1 MVEELSMKSKEKK
14 LELKDSTI
22 YQTNENCQVFNGPIS
37 GCVFAMPGATVNQSP
52 VQQVTPTKTEEES
65 ERVKSEEAEVV
76 EEVKEVAGQC
86 GELLVNDVFN
96 DDLFMTNE
104 RLLRLRTI
112 IRESIGMGNREK
124 IDLSKGLEWY
134 WLYQAIYD
142 AGLFETRSNR
152 ENVVTVVG
160 FVRQIAKWLP
170 DIIDIDDDERIR
182 NICKSVSAEQGKWIM
197 NGKPVNLV
205 DIEANKRRMTAMK
218 PAKIE
223 RIVSV
228 AYNGLY
234 TKLVALKQE
243 ILKEKATR

>member
-1 MVEELSMKSKEKK
+1 MSNSYYEKGAIHHDHHKELHIDTMNGGDIGK
-14 LELKDSTI
+14 LLSAFFKDD
-22 YQTNENCQVFNGPIS
+22 
-37 GCVFAMPGATVNQSP
+37 A
-52 VQQVTPTKTEEES
+52 
-65 ERVKSEEAEVV
+65 EEAEVV
-76 EEVKEVAGQC
+76 EEVKEVANEC
-86 GELLVNDVFN
+86 DELLVNDVFS
-96 DDLFMTNE
+96 DELFTSNQQ
-104 RLLRLRTI
+104 LLQLRTVI
-112 IRESIGMGNREK
+112 NEYVGMGDQNK

-152 ENVVTVVG
+152 ENVVTAVG

-170 DIIDIDDDERIR
+170 EIIDIDDEERIR
-182 NICKSVSAEQGKWIM
+182 NICKSMSAEQAKWMM

-218 PAKIE
+218 TTKKE

-243 ILKEKATR
+243 IAKEKATR

>member
-1 MVEELSMKSKEKK
+1 MSNSYYEKGANHYDHHKELHI
-14 LELKDSTI
+14 D
-22 YQTNENCQVFNGPIS
+22 
-37 GCVFAMPGATVNQSP
+37 TVNGGDIGKLISAFFKDD
-52 VQQVTPTKTEEES
+52 V
-65 ERVKSEEAEVV
+65 EEAEVV
-76 EEVKEVAGQC
+76 EEVKEVVNEC
-86 GELLVNDVFN
+86 DELLVNDVFS
-96 DDLFMTNE
+96 DELFTTNQQ
-104 RLLRLRTI
+104 LLQLRTI
-112 IRESIGMGNREK
+112 INDAVGLGDQNK
-124 IDLSKGLEWY
+124 IDLSKWLEWY

-170 DIIDIDDDERIR
+170 EIIDKDDEERIR
-182 NICKSVSAEQGKWIM
+182 NICKSMSAEQGKWIM

-223 RIVSV
+223 RIVRV

-234 TKLVALKQE
+234 TKLIVLKQE
-243 ILKEKATR
+243 LLKEKATR

>member
-1 MVEELSMKSKEKK
+1 MSDSYHYEDGAKHYDHKK
-14 LELKDSTI
+14 VLHIDKLQGADLQQLMRAFFKDD
-22 YQTNENCQVFNGPIS
+22 
-37 GCVFAMPGATVNQSP
+37 A
-52 VQQVTPTKTEEES
+52 
-65 ERVKSEEAEVV
+65 EEAEVV
-76 EEVKEVAGQC
+76 DEVKEVAGEC
-86 GELLVNDVFN
+86 DELMSNDVFS
-96 DDLFMTNE
+96 DELFTSNQQ
-104 RLLRLRTI
+104 LLQLRTI
-112 IRESIGMGNREK
+112 ISQSVGMGDQEK

-170 DIIDIDDDERIR
+170 DIIDIDDEERIR

-197 NGKPVNLV
+197 NAKPVSLV
-205 DIEANKRRMTAMK
+205 DLEANKRRITAMK
-218 PAKIE
+218 PVKIE
-223 RIVSV
+223 RIISV
-228 AYNGLY
+228 AYNGLF

>member
-1 MVEELSMKSKEKK
+1 MSDSYHYDDGAKHYDHKK
-14 LELKDSTI
+14 VLHIDKVQGADLQQLMRAFFKDD
-22 YQTNENCQVFNGPIS
+22 V
-37 GCVFAMPGATVNQSP
+37 
-52 VQQVTPTKTEEES
+52 
-65 ERVKSEEAEVV
+65 EEAEVV
-76 EEVKEVAGQC
+76 EEVKEVAEEC
-86 GELLVNDVFN
+86 DELLVNDIFS
-96 DDLFMTNE
+96 DELFTTNQQ
-104 RLLRLRTI
+104 LLQLRTI
-112 IRESIGMGNREK
+112 INESVGMGNQEK

-170 DIIDIDDDERIR
+170 DIIDKDDEERIR
-182 NICKSVSAEQGKWIM
+182 NICKSMSAEQGKWMM

-218 PAKIE
+218 PTKIE
-223 RIVSV
+223 RIVRV

>member
-1 MVEELSMKSKEKK
+1 MSDSYHYDDGAKHYDHKK
-14 LELKDSTI
+14 VLHIDKVQGADLQQLMRAFFKDD
-22 YQTNENCQVFNGPIS
+22 
-37 GCVFAMPGATVNQSP
+37 A
-52 VQQVTPTKTEEES
+52 
-65 ERVKSEEAEVV
+65 EEAEVV
-76 EEVKEVAGQC
+76 EEVKDVAGEC
-86 GELLVNDVFN
+86 DELLANDVFS
-96 DDLFMTNE
+96 DELFTTNQQ
-104 RLLRLRTI
+104 LLQLRTI
-112 IRESIGMGNREK
+112 INESVGMGEQEK

-134 WLYQAIYD
+134 WLYQSIYD

-170 DIIDIDDDERIR
+170 GIIEIDDEERIR
-182 NICKSVSAEQGKWIM
+182 NICKSMSAEQGKWMM

-218 PAKIE
+218 PAKIS

>member
-1 MVEELSMKSKEKK
+1 MSNSYYEKGANHYDHHKELHI
-14 LELKDSTI
+14 D
-22 YQTNENCQVFNGPIS
+22 
-37 GCVFAMPGATVNQSP
+37 TVNGGDIGKLISAFF
-52 VQQVTPTKTEEES
+52 KDDA
-65 ERVKSEEAEVV
+65 EEAEVV
-76 EEVKEVAGQC
+76 EEVKEIEVECDQ
-86 GELLVNDVFN
+86 LLINDVFS
-96 DDLFMTNE
+96 DELFTSNLQ
-104 RLLRLRTI
+104 LLKLRTI
-112 IRESIGMGNREK
+112 ISQSVGMGEQGK

-134 WLYQAIYD
+134 WLYQVIYD

-170 DIIDIDDDERIR
+170 DIIDIDDEERIR
-182 NICKSVSAEQGKWIM
+182 NICKSMSAEQAKWMM
-197 NGKPVNLV
+197 NGKPVNIV

-218 PAKIE
+218 TTKKE

-243 ILKEKATR
+243 IAKEKATR

>member
-1 MVEELSMKSKEKK
+1 MSDSYHYEDGAKHYDHKK
-14 LELKDSTI
+14 VLHIDKVQGADLQQLMRAFFKDD
-22 YQTNENCQVFNGPIS
+22 
-37 GCVFAMPGATVNQSP
+37 A
-52 VQQVTPTKTEEES
+52 
-65 ERVKSEEAEVV
+65 EEAEVV
-76 EEVKEVAGQC
+76 EEVKEVAGEC
-86 GELLVNDVFN
+86 GELLVNDVFS
-96 DDLFMTNE
+96 DELFTTNQQ
-104 RLLRLRTI
+104 LLQLRTI
-112 IRESIGMGNREK
+112 VNDAVGLGDQNK

-160 FVRQIAKWLP
+160 FVRQIAKWFP
-170 DIIDIDDDERIR
+170 NIIDIDDEERIR

-218 PAKIE
+218 PAKIG
-223 RIVSV
+223 RIVRV

-234 TKLVALKQE
+234 TKLIALKQE

>member
-1 MVEELSMKSKEKK
+1 MSDSYHYEDGAKHYDHKK
-14 LELKDSTI
+14 VLHIDKVQGADLQQLMRAFFKDD
-22 YQTNENCQVFNGPIS
+22 
-37 GCVFAMPGATVNQSP
+37 A
-52 VQQVTPTKTEEES
+52 
-65 ERVKSEEAEVV
+65 EEAEVV
-76 EEVKEVAGQC
+76 EEVKDVAGEC
-86 GELLVNDVFN
+86 DELLANDVFS
-96 DDLFMTNE
+96 DELFTTNQQ
-104 RLLRLRTI
+104 LLQLRTI
-112 IRESIGMGNREK
+112 INESVGMGEQEK

-134 WLYQAIYD
+134 WLYQSIYD

-170 DIIDIDDDERIR
+170 GIIEIDDEERIR
-182 NICKSVSAEQGKWIM
+182 NICKSVSAEQGKWMM

-218 PAKIE
+218 PAKIS

-243 ILKEKATR
+243 LLKEKATR

>member
-1 MVEELSMKSKEKK
+1 MSDSYHYDDGAKHYDHKK
-14 LELKDSTI
+14 VLHIDKVQGADLQQLMRAFFKDD
-22 YQTNENCQVFNGPIS
+22 V
-37 GCVFAMPGATVNQSP
+37 
-52 VQQVTPTKTEEES
+52 
-65 ERVKSEEAEVV
+65 EEAEVV
-76 EEVKEVAGQC
+76 EEVKEVAEEC
-86 GELLVNDVFN
+86 DELLVNDIFS
-96 DDLFMTNE
+96 DELFTTNQQ
-104 RLLRLRTI
+104 LLQLRTI
-112 IRESIGMGNREK
+112 INESVGMGNQEK

-152 ENVVTVVG
+152 KNVVTVVG

-170 DIIDIDDDERIR
+170 DIIEPDDEERIR
-182 NICKSVSAEQGKWIM
+182 NICKSMSAEQGKWMM

-218 PAKIE
+218 PTKIE
-223 RIVSV
+223 RIVRV

>member
-1 MVEELSMKSKEKK
+1 
-14 LELKDSTI
+14 
-22 YQTNENCQVFNGPIS
+22 
-37 GCVFAMPGATVNQSP
+37 
-52 VQQVTPTKTEEES
+52 
-65 ERVKSEEAEVV
+65 
-76 EEVKEVAGQC
+76 
-86 GELLVNDVFN
+86 LLQ
-96 DDLFMTNE
+96 
-104 RLLRLRTI
+104 LRTI
-112 IRESIGMGNREK
+112 INDTVGLGDQNK
-124 IDLSKGLEWY
+124 IDLSKGLEWD

-170 DIIDIDDDERIR
+170 DIIDIDDEERIR
-182 NICKSVSAEQGKWIM
+182 NICKSVSAEQGKWMM

-205 DIEANKRRMTAMK
+205 DIEANKRRITAMK

-223 RIVSV
+223 RIVRV

-234 TKLVALKQE
+234 MKLIALKQD

>member
-1 MVEELSMKSKEKK
+1 MSDSYHYEDGAIHHDHKK
-14 LELKDSTI
+14 VLHIDKVQGSDLQQLMRAFFKDD
-22 YQTNENCQVFNGPIS
+22 V
-37 GCVFAMPGATVNQSP
+37 
-52 VQQVTPTKTEEES
+52 
-65 ERVKSEEAEVV
+65 EEAEVV
-76 EEVKEVAGQC
+76 EEVKDVAGQC

-112 IRESIGMGNREK
+112 ISESIGMGNREK

-160 FVRQIAKWLP
+160 FIRQMAKWFP
-170 DIIDIDDDERIR
+170 DVIHTDDEERIR
-182 NICKSVSAEQGKWIM
+182 NICKSVSAEQGNWVM
-197 NGKPVNLV
+197 NGKPVNLS
-205 DIEANKRRMTAMK
+205 DIEANKRRMTAIK
-218 PAKIE
+218 PTKIE
-223 RIVSV
+223 RIVNV
-228 AYNGLY
+228 AYNGLF

-243 ILKEKATR
+243 LLKEKG

>member
-1 MVEELSMKSKEKK
+1 MSNSYYEKGANHYDHHKEMHI
-14 LELKDSTI
+14 D
-22 YQTNENCQVFNGPIS
+22 
-37 GCVFAMPGATVNQSP
+37 TVNGGDIG
-52 VQQVTPTKTEEES
+52 KLIFAFF
-65 ERVKSEEAEVV
+65 KDDAEEAEVV
-76 EEVKEVAGQC
+76 EEVKEVANEC
-86 GELLVNDVFN
+86 DELLVNDVFS
-96 DDLFMTNE
+96 DELFTTNE
-104 RLLRLRTI
+104 RLLQLRMI
-112 IRESIGMGNREK
+112 ISGAVGMGDLGK

-160 FVRQIAKWLP
+160 FVRQIAKWFP

-182 NICKSVSAEQGKWIM
+182 NICKSVSAEQGKWMM
-197 NGKPVNLV
+197 NGKPMSLV

-218 PAKIE
+218 YTKIE

-234 TKLVALKQE
+234 TKLIALKQE

>member
-1 MVEELSMKSKEKK
+1 MSNSYYEKGANHYDHHKELHI
-14 LELKDSTI
+14 D
-22 YQTNENCQVFNGPIS
+22 
-37 GCVFAMPGATVNQSP
+37 TVNGGDIGKLISAFF
-52 VQQVTPTKTEEES
+52 KDDAED
-65 ERVKSEEAEVV
+65 AEVV
-76 EEVKEVAGQC
+76 EEVKEEANEC
-86 GELLVNDVFN
+86 DELLVNDVFS
-96 DDLFMTNE
+96 DELFTTNQQ
-104 RLLRLRTI
+104 LLQLRTI
-112 IRESIGMGNREK
+112 INESVGMGDQNK

-134 WLYQAIYD
+134 WLYQAIFD

-152 ENVVTVVG
+152 ENVVTMVG
-160 FVRQIAKWLP
+160 FVRQMAKWLP
-170 DIIDIDDDERIR
+170 DIIDIDDEERIR
-182 NICKSVSAEQGKWIM
+182 NICKSMSAEQAKWMM

-218 PAKIE
+218 TTKKE

>member
-1 MVEELSMKSKEKK
+1 MSDSYHYDDGAKHYDHKK
-14 LELKDSTI
+14 VLHIDKVQGADLQQLMRAFFKDD
-22 YQTNENCQVFNGPIS
+22 V
-37 GCVFAMPGATVNQSP
+37 
-52 VQQVTPTKTEEES
+52 
-65 ERVKSEEAEVV
+65 EEAEVV
-76 EEVKEVAGQC
+76 VEVKEVAGEC
-86 GELLVNDVFN
+86 DELLVNDVFS
-96 DDLFMTNE
+96 DELFTNNQQ
-104 RLLRLRTI
+104 LLQLRTI
-112 IRESIGMGNREK
+112 INESVGMGNQEK

-170 DIIDIDDDERIR
+170 DIIDPDDEERIR
-182 NICKSVSAEQGKWIM
+182 NICKSVSAEQRKWMM

-218 PAKIE
+218 PTKIS

>member
-1 MVEELSMKSKEKK
+1 MSDSYHYEDGAKHYDHKK
-14 LELKDSTI
+14 VLHIDKVQGADLQQLMRAFFKDD
-22 YQTNENCQVFNGPIS
+22 V
-37 GCVFAMPGATVNQSP
+37 
-52 VQQVTPTKTEEES
+52 
-65 ERVKSEEAEVV
+65 EEAEVV
-76 EEVKEVAGQC
+76 EEVKEVAEEC
-86 GELLVNDVFN
+86 DELLVNDIFS
-96 DDLFMTNE
+96 DELFTTNQQ
-104 RLLRLRTI
+104 LLQLRTI
-112 IRESIGMGNREK
+112 INESVGMGNQEK

-170 DIIDIDDDERIR
+170 DIIDKDDEERIR
-182 NICKSVSAEQGKWIM
+182 NICKSMSAEQSKWIM

-218 PAKIE
+218 PTKIE
-223 RIVSV
+223 RIVRV
-228 AYNGLY
+228 AYHGLY